1 MNQDHPLNDERPSLL
16 RRLARLIATN
26 RLFSVFLALGL
37 IMRVITGLAYQPAML
52 YIDSFRYI
60 NNLYTLSVDGLNPVG
75 YDVILVPLM
84 TIGRLFGSGL
94 ALTTIVQHLLGLAI
108 AVVLYRIARGL
119 GAGKIISAVITLPML
134 LDAYQLHIEQN
145 IMAEVWSDAILLGAL
160 WLILAWKFRRPEE
173 RSGRHELRPKHD
185 RDHDHED
192 PDRRYGPLPRQAAIA
207 GALIAANVPIRIIG
221 LVVAIAF
228 FGYLILAGARWRDRI
243 WWKKMATRLV
253 AGVAGF
259 AVLLGG
265 YMIVFRAATGNW
277 GLTAASSDVLY
288 GRAATVADCD
298 ELDLDANLTQLCP
311 HVPRDQRQGVDAY
324 THSGPKVEPLPEGT
338 TQDGLRHEFGL
349 VVLRHQPF
357 DLVFAVLKDFAK
369 GFAWERSTSHND
381 VPLERWQ
388 FQLDYP
394 RWEAT
399 DANAVTQRFDNTDP
413 HVIKAFTTFLRAYQ
427 LHGGYTRG
435 TFLALAVL
443 LGLAGAIR
451 RRGGLRA
458 ESLVTVGFGLL
469 LVGGAAGFEFSW
481 RYQLPGLVFF
491 PLAAAIGVTALTARN
506 RPSMA
511 AYPDHTDQAA
521 LQRFSDQYGDVE
533 FPELVVV
540 IAAYNEEKG
549 IGSVLDR
556 MPKTCPTPDGGSL
569 DIATVV
575 VVDGA
580 TDRTAEVVAEHDA
593 YVCVAADNRGQG
605 GALRLGYHLA
615 ADRGARYVVTT
626 DGDGQYEIGELPELM
641 APILTDRADFVTGS
655 RRLGH
660 EEADSQIRWVG
671 VRVFATLASV
681 LTRTKITDTSFGFRA
696 MRAEVAQGTV
706 LTEPQYQAS
715 ELLLGVMARG
725 ARVVEVPLTMRL
737 RNSGKSKKGGSI
749 TYGANY
755 ARVMLGTWLRDWV
768 GNRPNR
774 HLRTEARSA
783 HSGAAA
789 AEEELSTPQPQ

>member
-1 MNQDHPLNDERPSLL
+1 M
-16 RRLARLIATN
+16 RLVAAN
-26 RLFSVFLALGL
+26 RLFSIFLALGL
-37 IMRVITGLAYQPAML
+37 IMRIITWLAYQPAML

-60 NNLYTLSVDGLNPVG
+60 NNLYSLCVDGLNPVG
-75 YDVILVPLM
+75 YDLILVPLIS
-84 TIGRLFGSGL
+84 IGRLFNSGL
-94 ALTTIVQHLLGLAI
+94 ALTTAVQHLLGLAI
-108 AVVLYRIARGL
+108 AIVLYRISRGL
-119 GAGKIISAVITLPML
+119 GAPKIVSAIITLPVL

-145 IMAEVWSDAILLGAL
+145 IMAEIWSDAILLGAL
-160 WLILAWKFRRPEE
+160 WLLLAWKFRRAEGIPA
-173 RSGRHELRPKHD
+173 RHRLRPKHD
-185 RDHDHED
+185 RDHDHDD
-192 PDRRYGPLPRQAAIA
+192 PDRRYGPLPWQAATA
-207 GALIAANVPIRIIG
+207 GALIAFNVPIRIIG

-243 WWKKMATRLV
+243 WWKKMIKRVV
-253 AGVAGF
+253 AGAVAF
-259 AVLLGG
+259 AVLLGS
-265 YMIVFRAATGNW
+265 YMIVFRIATGGW
-277 GLTAASSDVLY
+277 GLSAASSDVLY
-288 GRAATVADCD
+288 GRAATVAKCN
-298 ELDLDANLTQLCP
+298 ELDLNANLTQLCP
-311 HVPRDQRQGVDAY
+311 NVPLDQRDGVDAY
-324 THSGPKVEPLPEGT
+324 THSGSKVEPLPEGT
-338 TQDGLRHEFGL
+338 TQEQLRHEFGMT
-349 VVLRHQPF
+349 VLRHQPF
-357 DLVFAVLKDFAK
+357 DLIFAVLKDFAK
-369 GFAWERSTSHND
+369 GFAWSRTTSHND
-381 VPLERWQ
+381 VPLKRWQ
-388 FQLDYP
+388 FEHDYT

-413 HVIKAFTTFLRAYQ
+413 HVIGAFTTFLRAYQ

-435 TFLALAVL
+435 TFLAFAVL

-491 PLAAAIGVTALTARN
+491 PLAAAIGFSALTARK
-506 RPSMA
+506 RPAMA
-511 AYPDHTDQAA
+511 AYPDATDQAA
-521 LQRFSDQYGDVE
+521 LQRFSEQYGEVR

-549 IGSVLDR
+549 IGPVLDR
-556 MPKTCPTPDGGSL
+556 MPKTCPTPDGRSL
-569 DIATVV
+569 DVATVV

-580 TDRTAEVVAEHDA
+580 SDRTAEVVAEHDA
-593 YVCVAADNRGQG
+593 YVCVATDNRGQG

-615 ADRGARYVVTT
+615 ADRGARYIVTT
-626 DGDGQYEIGELPELM
+626 DADGQYEIDELPELLE
-641 APILTDRADFVTGS
+641 PILTDRADFVTGS
-655 RRLGH
+655 RRLGS

-671 VRVFATLASV
+671 VRVFATLASI

-696 MRAEVAQGTV
+696 MRAEVAQGTL

-755 ARVMLGTWLRDWV
+755 ARVMIGTWLRDWV
-768 GNRPNR
+768 GNRATR
-774 HLRTEARSA
+774 RLRNAARSA
-783 HSGAAA
+783 HSGSTA
-789 AEEELSTPQPQ
+789 AEEELSTPQPR